1 MSIRWTHFTVPVTNI
16 EGSIRFFTEICGLAV
31 VRDRRL
37 EGGGAVWLGPAPRP
51 GADPDFV
58 VVIAPGEIREPL
70 DHFGFQC
77 ETRDEVAGI
86 AERARAAG
94 TLVKGPEDV
103 GGSVGLFV
111 LIREPSGHLVEF
123 THGQPLKGLAS
134 TNAA

>member
-1 MSIRWTHFTVPVTNI
+1 MV
-16 EGSIRFFTEICGLAV
+16 
-31 VRDRRL
+31 
-37 EGGGAVWLGPAPRP
+37 GPEPRP

-58 VVIAPGEIREPL
+58 VVIALGEIREPL

-77 ETRDEVAGI
+77 ETREEVADI

-94 TLVKGPEDV
+94 NLVKGPEDA

-111 LIREPSGHLVEF
+111 LVREPSGHLVEF

-134 TNAA
+134 ANAA